1 MINKFTIPMKQIL
14 LFLLMALIFVS
25 CQHSKPQVFG
35 VYIDG
40 TFEQFLKGLDKEPWK
55 CPINI
60 DTIQHLSESEISIKA
75 YSTEVIDLNEDSVKV
90 DSIYI
95 TIELEKEKIKQFSY
109 TLDMSETN
117 FKAIQHA
124 YERIYGS
131 VRYHDITEYGNY
143 CSWMIG
149 KTSLWLSYDFAE
161 QQTKYEYFIN

>member
-1 MINKFTIPMKQIL
+1 MKKLIILAVSVFALFT
-14 LFLLMALIFVS
+14 S
-25 CQHSKPQVFG
+25 CQQRPQVFG

-40 TFEQFLKGLDKEPWK
+40 TFEEFLKDLDKEPWK

-95 TIELEKEKIKQFSY
+95 TIELEKEKIEQFSY
-109 TLDMSETN
+109 TLDMSENN

-131 VRYHDITEYGNY
+131 CRYYDITEYSHACY
-143 CSWMIG
+143 WMIG
-149 KTSLWLSYDFAE
+149 KDCLWLIYDISE

>member
-1 MINKFTIPMKQIL
+1 MKKLIILAVSVFVLFT
-14 LFLLMALIFVS
+14 S
-25 CQHSKPQVFG
+25 CQQRPQVFG

-40 TFEQFLKGLDKEPWK
+40 TFEQFLKDLDKEPWK

-131 VRYHDITEYGNY
+131 VRYHDVTEYSHACY
-143 CSWMIG
+143 WMIG
-149 KTSLWLSYDFAE
+149 KDCLWLIYDISE

>member
-1 MINKFTIPMKQIL
+1 MKKLIILAVSVFALFT
-14 LFLLMALIFVS
+14 S
-25 CQHSKPQVFG
+25 CQQRPQVFG

-40 TFEQFLKGLDKEPWK
+40 TFEQFLKDLDKEPWK

-60 DTIQHLSESEISIKA
+60 DTIQHLSKSEISIKA
-75 YSTEVIDLNEDSVKV
+75 YSTEVINLNEDSVKV

-131 VRYHDITEYGNY
+131 SRYYDVNECCHGCCWI
-143 CSWMIG
+143 IG
-149 KTSLWLSYDFAE
+149 KDCLWLIYDISE
-161 QQTKYEYFIN
+161 QEVKYEYIIN

>member
-1 MINKFTIPMKQIL
+1 MKKLIILALLAFALFT
-14 LFLLMALIFVS
+14 S
-25 CQHSKPQVFG
+25 CQQRPQVFG

-40 TFEQFLKGLDKEPWK
+40 TFEQFLKDLDKEPWK

-131 VRYHDITEYGNY
+131 CRYYDVTDYSHA
-143 CSWMIG
+143 CCWMIG
-149 KTSLWLSYDFAE
+149 KDCLWLVYDISK
-161 QQTKYEYFIN
+161 QQTKYTYIIN

>member
-1 MINKFTIPMKQIL
+1 MKNLIILAISVFALFT
-14 LFLLMALIFVS
+14 S
-25 CQHSKPQVFG
+25 CQQRPQVFG
-35 VYIDG
+35 LNIDG
-40 TFEQFLKGLDKEPWK
+40 TFEEFLKDLDKEPWK

-117 FKAIQHA
+117 FKAIHHA

-131 VRYHDITEYGNY
+131 CRYYDVTEYSHACY
-143 CSWMIG
+143 WMIG
-149 KTSLWLSYDFAE
+149 KDCLWLIYDISE

>member
-1 MINKFTIPMKQIL
+1 MKKLIILAVSVFALFT
-14 LFLLMALIFVS
+14 S
-25 CQHSKPQVFG
+25 CQQRPQVFG

-40 TFEQFLKGLDKEPWK
+40 TFEQFLKDLDKEPWK

-95 TIELEKEKIKQFSY
+95 TIELEKEKIKHFSY

-117 FKAIQHA
+117 FKAIHHA

-131 VRYHDITEYGNY
+131 CRYYDVTEYSHACY
-143 CSWMIG
+143 WMIG
-149 KTSLWLSYDFAE
+149 KDCLWLIYDISE

>member
-1 MINKFTIPMKQIL
+1 MKKLIILALLAFALFT
-14 LFLLMALIFVS
+14 S
-25 CQHSKPQVFG
+25 CQQRPQVFG

-40 TFEQFLKGLDKEPWK
+40 TFEQFLKDLDKEPWK

-95 TIELEKEKIKQFSY
+95 TIELEKEKIKHFSY
-109 TLDMSETN
+109 TLDISETD
-117 FKAIQHA
+117 FRAIQHA

-149 KTSLWLSYDFAE
+149 KTCLWLSYDIAD
-161 QQTKYEYFIN
+161 QQTKYEYIIN

>member
-1 MINKFTIPMKQIL
+1 MKKLIILAVSVFVLFT
-14 LFLLMALIFVS
+14 S
-25 CQHSKPQVFG
+25 CQQRPQVFG

-40 TFEQFLKGLDKEPWK
+40 TFEQFLKDLDKEPWK

-131 VRYHDITEYGNY
+131 CRYYDVTEYSHACY
-143 CSWMIG
+143 RMIG
-149 KTSLWLSYDFAE
+149 KDCLWLIYDISE
-161 QQTKYEYFIN
+161 QQTKYTYIIN

>member
-1 MINKFTIPMKQIL
+1 MKKSFYL
-14 LFLLMALIFVS
+14 LLTTFIFIS
-25 CQHSKPQVFG
+25 CQPPKPQVFG
-35 VYIDG
+35 LNIDG
-40 TFEQFLKGLDKEPWK
+40 TFEEFLKDLDKEPWK

-131 VRYHDITEYGNY
+131 CRYYDVTEYSHACY
-143 CSWMIG
+143 WMIG
-149 KTSLWLSYDFAE
+149 KDCLWLIYDISE

>member
-1 MINKFTIPMKQIL
+1 MKKLIILAVSVFALFT
-14 LFLLMALIFVS
+14 S
-25 CQHSKPQVFG
+25 CQQRPQVFG

-40 TFEQFLKGLDKEPWK
+40 TFEQFLKDLDKEPWK

-60 DTIQHLSESEISIKA
+60 DTIQYLSESEISIKA

-149 KTSLWLSYDFAE
+149 RTCLWLSYDIAD
-161 QQTKYEYFIN
+161 QQTKYEYIIN

>member
-40 TFEQFLKGLDKEPWK
+40 TFEQFLKDLDKEPWK

-60 DTIQHLSESEISIKA
+60 DTIQHLSESKISIKA

>member
-1 MINKFTIPMKQIL
+1 MKKLIILALLAFALFT
-14 LFLLMALIFVS
+14 S
-25 CQHSKPQVFG
+25 CQQRPQVFG

-40 TFEQFLKGLDKEPWK
+40 TFEQFLKDLDKEPWK

-60 DTIQHLSESEISIKA
+60 DTIQHLSESEISIRA

-90 DSIYI
+90 DSIDI

-109 TLDMSETN
+109 TLDMSETD

-131 VRYHDITEYGNY
+131 ARFYDVTEYSHY
-143 CSWMIG
+143 CYWMIG
-149 KTSLWLSYDFAE
+149 RTCLWLSYDIAD
-161 QQTKYEYFIN
+161 QQTKYEYIIN

>member
-1 MINKFTIPMKQIL
+1 MKKLIIL
-14 LFLLMALIFVS
+14 TLSVLALLAS
-25 CQHSKPQVFG
+25 CQQRPQVFG

-40 TFEQFLKGLDKEPWK
+40 TFGQFMEEVYKELWV
-55 CPINI
+55 CPVHFDSVYRISENQIAI
-60 DTIQHLSESEISIKA
+60 DAH
-75 YSTEVIDLNEDSVKV
+75 STEVIGLNEDSVKI
-90 DSIYI
+90 DSVYI
-95 TIELEKEKIKQFSY
+95 TIELEKEKIKHFSY

-117 FKAIQHA
+117 FRAIQHA
-124 YERIYGS
+124 YECIYGS

>member
-1 MINKFTIPMKQIL
+1 MKKLIILALLAFALFT
-14 LFLLMALIFVS
+14 S
-25 CQHSKPQVFG
+25 CQQRPQVFG

-40 TFEQFLKGLDKEPWK
+40 TFEQFLKDLDKEPWK

-60 DTIQHLSESEISIKA
+60 DTIQYLSESKISIKA

-95 TIELEKEKIKQFSY
+95 TIELEKEKIKHFSY
-109 TLDMSETN
+109 TLDISETD

-124 YERIYGS
+124 YERIYGR
-131 VRYHDITEYGNY
+131 VRYHDITECGNY

>member
-1 MINKFTIPMKQIL
+1 MKKLIILALLAFALFT
-14 LFLLMALIFVS
+14 S
-25 CQHSKPQVFG
+25 CQQRPQVFG

-40 TFEQFLKGLDKEPWK
+40 TFEQFLKDLDKEPWK

-109 TLDMSETN
+109 TLDMSETD

-131 VRYHDITEYGNY
+131 CRYYDVTEYSHACY
-143 CSWMIG
+143 WMIG
-149 KTSLWLSYDFAE
+149 KDCLWLIYDISE

>member
-1 MINKFTIPMKQIL
+1 MKKLIILAVSVFALFT
-14 LFLLMALIFVS
+14 S
-25 CQHSKPQVFG
+25 CQQHPQVFG

-40 TFEQFLKGLDKEPWK
+40 TFEQFLKDLDKEPWK

-60 DTIQHLSESEISIKA
+60 DTIQHLSESDISIKA

-149 KTSLWLSYDFAE
+149 RTCLWLSYDIAD
-161 QQTKYEYFIN
+161 QQTKYEYIIN

>member
-1 MINKFTIPMKQIL
+1 MKKLIILAVSVFT
-14 LFLLMALIFVS
+14 LFTS
-25 CQHSKPQVFG
+25 CQQRPQVFG

-40 TFEQFLKGLDKEPWK
+40 TFEQFLKDLDKEPWK

-109 TLDMSETN
+109 TLVFS
-117 FKAIQHA
+117 
-124 YERIYGS
+124 
-131 VRYHDITEYGNY
+131 
-143 CSWMIG
+143 
-149 KTSLWLSYDFAE
+149 
-161 QQTKYEYFIN
+161 

>member
-1 MINKFTIPMKQIL
+1 MKKLIILALLAFALFT
-14 LFLLMALIFVS
+14 S
-25 CQHSKPQVFG
+25 CQQRPQVFG

-40 TFEQFLKGLDKEPWK
+40 TFEQFLKDLDKEPWK

-60 DTIQHLSESEISIKA
+60 DTIQYLSESKISIKA

-109 TLDMSETN
+109 TLDMSETD

-131 VRYHDITEYGNY
+131 VRYHDITEYGIY

-161 QQTKYEYFIN
+161 QQIKYEYFIN

>member
-1 MINKFTIPMKQIL
+1 MKKLIILALLAFALFT
-14 LFLLMALIFVS
+14 S
-25 CQHSKPQVFG
+25 CQQRPQVFG

-40 TFEQFLKGLDKEPWK
+40 TFEQFLKDLDKEPWK

-60 DTIQHLSESEISIKA
+60 DTIQHLSESKISIKA

-95 TIELEKEKIKQFSY
+95 TIELDKEKIKQFSY
-109 TLDMSETN
+109 TLDMSETD
-117 FKAIQHA
+117 FRGIQHA
-124 YERIYGS
+124 YERIYGR
-131 VRYHDITEYGNY
+131 VRYHDITESGNY

>member
-1 MINKFTIPMKQIL
+1 MKKLIILAVSVFALFT
-14 LFLLMALIFVS
+14 S
-25 CQHSKPQVFG
+25 CQQRPQVFG

-40 TFEQFLKGLDKEPWK
+40 TFEQFLKDLDKEPWK

-60 DTIQHLSESEISIKA
+60 DTIQYLSESKISIKA

-109 TLDMSETN
+109 TLDMSETD

-124 YERIYGS
+124 YERIYGPAGAA
-131 VRYHDITEYGNY
+131 VRSHPPRRACRMPTVLD
-143 CSWMIG
+143 
-149 KTSLWLSYDFAE
+149 SLENFPIHPHPF
-161 QQTKYEYFIN
+161 Q

>member
-1 MINKFTIPMKQIL
+1 MKKLIILAVSVFALFT
-14 LFLLMALIFVS
+14 S
-25 CQHSKPQVFG
+25 CQQRPQVFG

-40 TFEQFLKGLDKEPWK
+40 TFEQFLKDLDKEPWK

-60 DTIQHLSESEISIKA
+60 DTIQYLSESKISIKA

-109 TLDMSETN
+109 TLDMSETD
-117 FKAIQHA
+117 FKAIQHT

-131 VRYHDITEYGNY
+131 VRYYDITEYGNY

-149 KTSLWLSYDFAE
+149 RTCLWLSYDIAD
-161 QQTKYEYFIN
+161 QQTKYEYIIN

>member
-1 MINKFTIPMKQIL
+1 MKKLIILTVSVFALFT
-14 LFLLMALIFVS
+14 S
-25 CQHSKPQVFG
+25 CQQRPQVFG

-40 TFEQFLKGLDKEPWK
+40 TFEQFLKDLDKEPWK

-60 DTIQHLSESEISIKA
+60 DTIQHLSKSEISIKA

-117 FKAIQHA
+117 FKAIHHA

-131 VRYHDITEYGNY
+131 CRYYDVTEYSHACY
-143 CSWMIG
+143 WMIG
-149 KTSLWLSYDFAE
+149 KDCLWLIYDISE

>member
-1 MINKFTIPMKQIL
+1 MIKLIILAVSVFALFT
-14 LFLLMALIFVS
+14 S
-25 CQHSKPQVFG
+25 CQQRPQVFG

-40 TFEQFLKGLDKEPWK
+40 TFEQFLKDLDKEPWK

-60 DTIQHLSESEISIKA
+60 DTIQYLSESKISIKA

-109 TLDMSETN
+109 TLDMSETD
-117 FKAIQHA
+117 FKAIQHT

-131 VRYHDITEYGNY
+131 VRYYDITEYGNY

-149 KTSLWLSYDFAE
+149 RTCLWLSYDIAD
-161 QQTKYEYFIN
+161 QQTKYEYIIN

>member
-1 MINKFTIPMKQIL
+1 MKKLIILAVSVFALFT
-14 LFLLMALIFVS
+14 S
-25 CQHSKPQVFG
+25 CQQRPQVFG

-40 TFEQFLKGLDKEPWK
+40 TFEQFLKDLDKEPWK

-131 VRYHDITEYGNY
+131 CRYYDVTEYSHACY
-143 CSWMIG
+143 WMIG
-149 KTSLWLSYDFAE
+149 KDCLWLIYDISE

>member
-1 MINKFTIPMKQIL
+1 MKKLIILAVSVFALFT
-14 LFLLMALIFVS
+14 S
-25 CQHSKPQVFG
+25 CQQRPQVFG

-40 TFEQFLKGLDKEPWK
+40 TFEQFLKDLDKEPWK

-109 TLDMSETN
+109 TLDMSETD
-117 FKAIQHA
+117 FRAIQHA

-131 VRYHDITEYGNY
+131 CRYYDVTEYSHACY
-143 CSWMIG
+143 WMIG
-149 KTSLWLSYDFAE
+149 KDCLWLIYDISE
-161 QQTKYEYFIN
+161 QQTKYTYIIN

>member
-1 MINKFTIPMKQIL
+1 MKNLIILAISVFALFT
-14 LFLLMALIFVS
+14 S
-25 CQHSKPQVFG
+25 CQQRPQVFG
-35 VYIDG
+35 LNIDG
-40 TFEQFLKGLDKEPWK
+40 TFEEFLKDLDKEPWK

-117 FKAIQHA
+117 FKAIHHA

-131 VRYHDITEYGNY
+131 CRYYDVTEYSHACY
-143 CSWMIG
+143 WMIG
-149 KTSLWLSYDFAE
+149 KDCLWLIYDISE
-161 QQTKYEYFIN
+161 QQTKYEYLIN

>member
-1 MINKFTIPMKQIL
+1 MKKLIILAVSVFALFT
-14 LFLLMALIFVS
+14 S
-25 CQHSKPQVFG
+25 CQQRPQVFG

-40 TFEQFLKGLDKEPWK
+40 TFEQFLKDLDKEPWK

-95 TIELEKEKIKQFSY
+95 TIELEKEKIEQFSY
-109 TLDMSETN
+109 TLDMSENN

-131 VRYHDITEYGNY
+131 CRYYDVTEYSHACY
-143 CSWMIG
+143 WMIG
-149 KTSLWLSYDFAE
+149 KDCLWLIYDISE